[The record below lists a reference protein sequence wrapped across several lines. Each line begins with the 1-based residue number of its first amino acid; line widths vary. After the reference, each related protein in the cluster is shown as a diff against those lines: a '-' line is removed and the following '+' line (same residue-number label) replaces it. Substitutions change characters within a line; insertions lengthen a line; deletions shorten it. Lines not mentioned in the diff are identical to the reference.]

1 MGKWYLGLVGVL
13 GAMLASSAAT
23 RAQAPAAP
31 AVPPTAVE
39 QASRLIAEARQ
50 SYQTV
55 QDYTCTFIKRER
67 VGNEMRPENV
77 IAMKVRTQPF
87 SVYFRWAAP
96 KAIEGQE
103 ACYVTGRNNGQ
114 MRAHPVGILGVVGWV
129 SVDPRDARAMKDN
142 RHAITEAGVGNLI
155 ERISAGWEK
164 DKGMATAQLQI
175 GDYEY
180 NNRPCTRVEVSHPNT
195 QPGSFYAY
203 RCVVYWDKQTHLPIR
218 YESYDWPRQGGAPD
232 GDLLECYSYANM
244 RLNVGLSDAVFNH

>member
-13 GAMLASSAAT
+13 GLMLGSGAT
-23 RAQAPAAP
+23 TVAQAPPAPAAP
-31 AVPPTAVE
+31 LTPVE

-77 IAMKVRTQPF
+77 IVMRVRTQPF

-103 ACYVTGRNNGQ
+103 ACFVAGRNNNM
-114 MRAHPVGILGVVGWV
+114 MRAHPIGILGVVGWV

-142 RHAITEAGVGNLI
+142 RHAISEAGIGNLI
-155 ERISAGWEK
+155 ERISTGWEK
-164 DKGMATAQLQI
+164 DKGINQAQLQI
-175 GDYEY
+175 ADFEY
-180 NNRPCTRVEVSHPNT
+180 NKRPCTRVEVSHPGT
-195 QPGSFYAY
+195 PPGSFYAY
-203 RCVVYWDKQTHLPIR
+203 RCVVYWDKETHLPIR
-218 YESYDWPRQGGAPD
+218 YEAYDWPHQGGNPD
-232 GDLLECYSYANM
+232 GELLENYNYVNL